1 MGRKALKRLRK
12 KRRTIKL
19 RKAPA
24 QASPPV
30 PPVDLVRFMMANNS
44 ASNNIAQNNH
54 EELLMMRMASEKKNQ
69 EMESYKRQID
79 MELQKQKDII
89 SERARLDK
97 ENKNM
102 LSELKKQIES
112 DKFMEDATRENN
124 DVKNKLELQ
133 NVKHEHKMNI
143 QTQKNEVTEQEIQRQ
158 KELNKKQ
165 EENVKLKREL
175 EIIKQKN
182 NELNNQIKNNDLYNN
197 NLQLKDEIKRLKS
210 ENEAYDELIKTDEF
224 VKSADNHKK
233 YILELEKQKFDSELK
248 DQVYKK
254 RREVLLNYANI
265 PEISEEQWTAMQ
277 NKLKESI
284 QSSIVKEMEFKKQQ
298 EEFNKKEDETNHYKE
313 LLDQQTKKMH
323 EAEIEKVRAEKKIEK
338 MKNKSELAD
347 EMKEAI
353 EYEATQRMDIE
364 EINKKTDLAKKA
376 MEVYQESLAVN
387 AQNKYIK
394 DNGLKNAKV
403 LAEMKQKIVE
413 TEYSNNAIKEYSDLL
428 DQLQKAE
435 ATNSVAAKMY
445 NFTDKFTDYRT
456 SVPAAKILIEQMGYY
471 NNSFDKRRNLVDS
484 LEARIAQ
491 NPNVWS
497 YMVKKYNQLEDVRNH
512 YSFQTLPYL
521 TEIINNMDQTINEFK
536 ENNWAL
542 S

>member
-24 QASPPV
+24 QAS

-182 NELNNQIKNNDLYNN
+182 SELNNQIKNNDLYNN

-265 PEISEEQWTAMQ
+265 PEISEKQWTEMQ

-284 QSSIVKEMEFKKQQ
+284 QSSIVQEMEFKKQQ
-298 EEFNKKEDETNHYKE
+298 EEFNKKEAETNHYKE

-323 EAEIEKVRAEKKIEK
+323 EAEIEKVRAEKRLEKIN
-338 MKNKSELAD
+338 NKSELAD

-376 MEVYQESLAVN
+376 MEVYQESLVVN

-394 DNGLKNAKV
+394 DNGLKNAKE

-445 NFTDKFTDYRT
+445 NFTDNFTDYRT
-456 SVPAAKILIEQMGYY
+456 GVPAAKILIEQMGYY
-471 NNSFDKRRNLVDS
+471 KNSFENRRNLVDS

-497 YMVKKYNQLEDVRNH
+497 YMVKNHNELEDVRNH

-521 TEIINNMDQTINEFK
+521 TEIINNMDKTINEFK

>member
-24 QASPPV
+24 QAS

-265 PEISEEQWTAMQ
+265 PEISEKQWTEMQ
-277 NKLKESI
+277 NKLKQSI
-284 QSSIVKEMEFKKQQ
+284 QSSIVQEMEFKKQQ
-298 EEFNKKEDETNHYKE
+298 EEFNKKEAETNHYKE

-323 EAEIEKVRAEKKIEK
+323 EAEIEKVRAEKRLEKIN
-338 MKNKSELAD
+338 NKSELAD

-364 EINKKTDLAKKA
+364 EINKKTDLAKRA
-376 MEVYQESLAVN
+376 MEVYQESLVVN

-394 DNGLKNAKV
+394 DNGLKNAKE

-471 NNSFDKRRNLVDS
+471 KNSFENRRKLVDS

-497 YMVKKYNQLEDVRNH
+497 YMVKNHNELEDVRNH

-521 TEIINNMDQTINEFK
+521 TEIINNMDKTINEFK

>member
-1 MGRKALKRLRK
+1 M
-12 KRRTIKL
+12 
-19 RKAPA
+19 
-24 QASPPV
+24 
-30 PPVDLVRFMMANNS
+30 
-44 ASNNIAQNNH
+44 
-54 EELLMMRMASEKKNQ
+54 
-69 EMESYKRQID
+69 
-79 MELQKQKDII
+79 
-89 SERARLDK
+89 
-97 ENKNM
+97 
-102 LSELKKQIES
+102 
-112 DKFMEDATRENN
+112 
-124 DVKNKLELQ
+124 
-133 NVKHEHKMNI
+133 
-143 QTQKNEVTEQEIQRQ
+143 
-158 KELNKKQ
+158 
-165 EENVKLKREL
+165 
-175 EIIKQKN
+175 
-182 NELNNQIKNNDLYNN
+182 
-197 NLQLKDEIKRLKS
+197 
-210 ENEAYDELIKTDEF
+210 IKTDEF

-265 PEISEEQWTAMQ
+265 PEISEKQWTEMQ

-298 EEFNKKEDETNHYKE
+298 EEFNKKEAETNHYKE

-323 EAEIEKVRAEKKIEK
+323 EAEIEKVRAEKRLEKIN
-338 MKNKSELAD
+338 NKSELAD

-376 MEVYQESLAVN
+376 MEVYQESLVVN

-394 DNGLKNAKV
+394 DNGLKNAKE

-445 NFTDKFTDYRT
+445 NFTDNFTDYRT
-456 SVPAAKILIEQMGYY
+456 GVPAAKILIEQMGYY
-471 NNSFDKRRNLVDS
+471 KNSFENRRKLVDS

-497 YMVKKYNQLEDVRNH
+497 YMVKKHNELEDVRNH

-521 TEIINNMDQTINEFK
+521 TEIINNMDKTINEFK

>member
-24 QASPPV
+24 QAS

-265 PEISEEQWTAMQ
+265 PEISEKQWTEMQ

-298 EEFNKKEDETNHYKE
+298 EEFNKKEAETNHYKE

-323 EAEIEKVRAEKKIEK
+323 EAEIEKVRAEKRLEKIN
-338 MKNKSELAD
+338 NKSELAD

-364 EINKKTDLAKKA
+364 EINKKTDLAKRA
-376 MEVYQESLAVN
+376 MEVYQESLVVN

-394 DNGLKNAKV
+394 DNGLKNAKE

-456 SVPAAKILIEQMGYY
+456 GVPAAKILIEQMGYY
-471 NNSFDKRRNLVDS
+471 KNSFENRRKLVDS

-497 YMVKKYNQLEDVRNH
+497 YMVKKYNELEDVRNH

-521 TEIINNMDQTINEFK
+521 TEIINNMDKTINEFK

>member
-265 PEISEEQWTAMQ
+265 PEISEKQWTEMQ

-298 EEFNKKEDETNHYKE
+298 EEFNKKEAETNHYKE

-323 EAEIEKVRAEKKIEK
+323 EAEIEKVRAEKRLEKIN
-338 MKNKSELAD
+338 NKSELAD

-376 MEVYQESLAVN
+376 MEVYQESLVVN

-394 DNGLKNAKV
+394 DNGLKNAKE

-445 NFTDKFTDYRT
+445 NFTDNFTDYRT
-456 SVPAAKILIEQMGYY
+456 GVPAAKILIEQMGYY
-471 NNSFDKRRNLVDS
+471 KNSFENRRNLVDS

-497 YMVKKYNQLEDVRNH
+497 YMVKKHNELEDVRNH

-521 TEIINNMDQTINEFK
+521 TEIINNMDKTINEFK

>member
-24 QASPPV
+24 QAS

-182 NELNNQIKNNDLYNN
+182 SELNNQIKNNDLYNN

-265 PEISEEQWTAMQ
+265 PEISEKQWTAMQ
-277 NKLKESI
+277 NKLKQSI
-284 QSSIVKEMEFKKQQ
+284 QSSIVQEMEFKKQQ
-298 EEFNKKEDETNHYKE
+298 EEFSKKEAETNHYKE

-323 EAEIEKVRAEKKIEK
+323 EAEIEKVRAEKRLEKIN
-338 MKNKSELAD
+338 NKSELAD

-376 MEVYQESLAVN
+376 MEVYQESLVVN

-394 DNGLKNAKV
+394 DNGLKNAKE

-445 NFTDKFTDYRT
+445 NFTDNFTDYRT
-456 SVPAAKILIEQMGYY
+456 GVPAAKILIEQMGYY
-471 NNSFDKRRNLVDS
+471 KNSFENKRKLVDS

-497 YMVKKYNQLEDVRNH
+497 YMVKNHNELEDVRNH

-521 TEIINNMDQTINEFK
+521 TEIINNMDKTINEFK

>member
-24 QASPPV
+24 QAS

-265 PEISEEQWTAMQ
+265 PEISEKQWTEMQ

-298 EEFNKKEDETNHYKE
+298 EEFNKKEAETNHYKE

-323 EAEIEKVRAEKKIEK
+323 EAEIEKVRAEKRLEKIN
-338 MKNKSELAD
+338 NKSELAD

-364 EINKKTDLAKKA
+364 EINKKTDLAKRA
-376 MEVYQESLAVN
+376 MEVYQESLVVN

-394 DNGLKNAKV
+394 DNGLKNAKE

-435 ATNSVAAKMY
+435 ATNSVAAKIY

-456 SVPAAKILIEQMGYY
+456 GVPAAKILIEQMGYY
-471 NNSFDKRRNLVDS
+471 KNSFDKRRNLVDS

-497 YMVKKYNQLEDVRNH
+497 YMVKKHNELEDVRNH

-521 TEIINNMDQTINEFK
+521 TEIINNMDKTINEFK

>member
-24 QASPPV
+24 QAS

-265 PEISEEQWTAMQ
+265 PEITEEQWTSMQ

-298 EEFNKKEDETNHYKE
+298 EEFNKKEAETNHYKE

-323 EAEIEKVRAEKKIEK
+323 EAEIEKVRAEKRLEKIN
-338 MKNKSELAD
+338 NKSELAD

-376 MEVYQESLAVN
+376 MEVYQESLVVN

-394 DNGLKNAKV
+394 DNGLKNAKE

-435 ATNSVAAKMY
+435 AANSVAAKMY

-471 NNSFDKRRNLVDS
+471 KNSFENRRKLVDS

-497 YMVKKYNQLEDVRNH
+497 YMVKNHNELEDVRNH

-521 TEIINNMDQTINEFK
+521 TEIINNMDKTINEFK

>member
-24 QASPPV
+24 QAS

-182 NELNNQIKNNDLYNN
+182 SELNNQIKNNDLYNN
-197 NLQLKDEIKRLKS
+197 NLQLEDEIKRLKS

-265 PEISEEQWTAMQ
+265 PEISEKQWTEMQ

-298 EEFNKKEDETNHYKE
+298 EEFNKKEAETNHYKE

-323 EAEIEKVRAEKKIEK
+323 EAEIEKVRAEKRLEKIN
-338 MKNKSELAD
+338 NKSELAD

-364 EINKKTDLAKKA
+364 EINKKTDLAKRA
-376 MEVYQESLAVN
+376 MEVYQESLVVN

-394 DNGLKNAKV
+394 DNGLKNAKE

-471 NNSFDKRRNLVDS
+471 KNSFENRRKLVDS

-497 YMVKKYNQLEDVRNH
+497 YMVKKDNELEDVRNH

-521 TEIINNMDQTINEFK
+521 TEIINNMDKTINEFK

>member
-265 PEISEEQWTAMQ
+265 PEISEKQWTEMQ

-298 EEFNKKEDETNHYKE
+298 EEFNKKEAETNHYKE

-323 EAEIEKVRAEKKIEK
+323 EAEIEKVRAEKRLEKIN
-338 MKNKSELAD
+338 NKSELAD

-376 MEVYQESLAVN
+376 MEVYQESLVVN

-394 DNGLKNAKV
+394 DNGLKNAKE

-445 NFTDKFTDYRT
+445 NFTDNFTDYRT
-456 SVPAAKILIEQMGYY
+456 GVPAAKILIEQMGYY
-471 NNSFDKRRNLVDS
+471 KNSFDKRRNLVDS

-497 YMVKKYNQLEDVRNH
+497 YMVKKYNELEDVRNH

-521 TEIINNMDQTINEFK
+521 TEIINNMDKTINEFK

>member
-24 QASPPV
+24 QAS

-265 PEISEEQWTAMQ
+265 PEISEKQWTEMQ

-298 EEFNKKEDETNHYKE
+298 EEFNKKEAETNHYKE

-323 EAEIEKVRAEKKIEK
+323 EAEIEKVRAEKRLEKIN
-338 MKNKSELAD
+338 NKSELAD

-376 MEVYQESLAVN
+376 MEVYQESLVVN

-394 DNGLKNAKV
+394 DNGLKNAKE

-435 ATNSVAAKMY
+435 AANSVAAKMY

-456 SVPAAKILIEQMGYY
+456 GVPAAKILIEQMGYY
-471 NNSFDKRRNLVDS
+471 KNSFDKRRNLVDS

-497 YMVKKYNQLEDVRNH
+497 YMVKKHNELEDVRNH

-521 TEIINNMDQTINEFK
+521 TEIINNMDKTINEFK

>member
-24 QASPPV
+24 QAS

-265 PEISEEQWTAMQ
+265 PEITEEQWTAMQ

-298 EEFNKKEDETNHYKE
+298 EEFNKKEAETNHYKE

-323 EAEIEKVRAEKKIEK
+323 EAEIEKVRAEKRLEKIN
-338 MKNKSELAD
+338 NKSELAD

-364 EINKKTDLAKKA
+364 EINKKTDLAKRA
-376 MEVYQESLAVN
+376 MEVYQESLVVN

-394 DNGLKNAKV
+394 DNGLKNAKE

-471 NNSFDKRRNLVDS
+471 KNSFENRRNLVDS

-497 YMVKKYNQLEDVRNH
+497 YMVKKYNELEDVRNH

-521 TEIINNMDQTINEFK
+521 TEIINNMDKTINEFK

>member
-24 QASPPV
+24 QAS

-265 PEISEEQWTAMQ
+265 PEISEKQWTEMQ
-277 NKLKESI
+277 NKLKQSI
-284 QSSIVKEMEFKKQQ
+284 QSSIVQEMEFKKQQ
-298 EEFNKKEDETNHYKE
+298 EEFSKKEAETNHYKE

-323 EAEIEKVRAEKKIEK
+323 EAEIEKVRAEKRLEKIN
-338 MKNKSELAD
+338 NKSELAD

-376 MEVYQESLAVN
+376 MEVYQESLVVN

-394 DNGLKNAKV
+394 DNGLKNAKE

-456 SVPAAKILIEQMGYY
+456 GVPAAKILIEQMGYY
-471 NNSFDKRRNLVDS
+471 KNSFDKRRNLVDS

-497 YMVKKYNQLEDVRNH
+497 YMVKNHNELEDVRNH

-521 TEIINNMDQTINEFK
+521 TEIINNMDKTINEFK

>member
-24 QASPPV
+24 QAS

-182 NELNNQIKNNDLYNN
+182 SELNNQIKNNDLYNN
-197 NLQLKDEIKRLKS
+197 NLQLEDEIKRLKS

-265 PEISEEQWTAMQ
+265 PEISEKQWTAMQ

-284 QSSIVKEMEFKKQQ
+284 QSSIVQEMEFKKQQ
-298 EEFNKKEDETNHYKE
+298 EEFNKKEAETNHYKE

-323 EAEIEKVRAEKKIEK
+323 EAEIEKVRAEKRLEKIN
-338 MKNKSELAD
+338 NKSELAD

-364 EINKKTDLAKKA
+364 EINKKTDLAKRA
-376 MEVYQESLAVN
+376 MEVYQESLVVN

-394 DNGLKNAKV
+394 DNGLKNAKE

-445 NFTDKFTDYRT
+445 NFTDNFTDYRT
-456 SVPAAKILIEQMGYY
+456 GVPAAKILIEQMGYY
-471 NNSFDKRRNLVDS
+471 KNSFDKRRNLVDS

-497 YMVKKYNQLEDVRNH
+497 YMVKNHNELEDVRNH

-521 TEIINNMDQTINEFK
+521 TEIINNMDKTINEFK

>member
-24 QASPPV
+24 QAS

-182 NELNNQIKNNDLYNN
+182 SELNNQIKNNDLYNN
-197 NLQLKDEIKRLKS
+197 NLQLEDEIKRLKS

-265 PEISEEQWTAMQ
+265 PEISEKQWTEMQ

-298 EEFNKKEDETNHYKE
+298 EEFNKKEAETNHYKE

-323 EAEIEKVRAEKKIEK
+323 EAEIEKVRAEKRLEKIN
-338 MKNKSELAD
+338 NKSELAD

-364 EINKKTDLAKKA
+364 EINKKTDLAKRA
-376 MEVYQESLAVN
+376 MEVYQESLVVN

-394 DNGLKNAKV
+394 DNGLKNAKE

-435 ATNSVAAKMY
+435 AANSVTAKMY

-456 SVPAAKILIEQMGYY
+456 GVPAAKILIEQMGYY

-497 YMVKKYNQLEDVRNH
+497 YMVKKHNELEDVRNH

-521 TEIINNMDQTINEFK
+521 TEIINNMDKTINEFK

>member
-24 QASPPV
+24 QAS

-182 NELNNQIKNNDLYNN
+182 SELNNQIKNNDLYNN

-265 PEISEEQWTAMQ
+265 PEISEKQWTEMQ

-298 EEFNKKEDETNHYKE
+298 EEFNKKEAETNHYKE

-323 EAEIEKVRAEKKIEK
+323 EAEIEKVRAEKRLEKIN
-338 MKNKSELAD
+338 NKSELAD

-364 EINKKTDLAKKA
+364 EINKKTDLAKRA
-376 MEVYQESLAVN
+376 MEVYQESLVVN

-394 DNGLKNAKV
+394 DNGLKNAKE

-471 NNSFDKRRNLVDS
+471 KNSFENKRKLVDS

-497 YMVKKYNQLEDVRNH
+497 YMVKKHNELEDVRNH

-521 TEIINNMDQTINEFK
+521 TEIINNMDKTINEFK

>member
-24 QASPPV
+24 QAS

-182 NELNNQIKNNDLYNN
+182 SELNNQIKNNDLYNN

-265 PEISEEQWTAMQ
+265 PEISEKQWTAMQ

-298 EEFNKKEDETNHYKE
+298 EEFNKKEAETNHYKE

-323 EAEIEKVRAEKKIEK
+323 EAEIEKVRAEKRLEKIN
-338 MKNKSELAD
+338 NKSELAD

-376 MEVYQESLAVN
+376 MEVYQESLVVN

-394 DNGLKNAKV
+394 DNGLKNAKE

-456 SVPAAKILIEQMGYY
+456 GVPAAKILIEQMGYY
-471 NNSFDKRRNLVDS
+471 KNSFENRRNLVDS

-497 YMVKKYNQLEDVRNH
+497 YMVKNHNELEDVRNH

-521 TEIINNMDQTINEFK
+521 TEIINNMDKTINEFK

>member
-24 QASPPV
+24 QAS

-182 NELNNQIKNNDLYNN
+182 NELNNQIKKNDLYNN

-210 ENEAYDELIKTDEF
+210 ENEAYDELIETDEF

-265 PEISEEQWTAMQ
+265 PEISEKQWTAMQ
-277 NKLKESI
+277 NKLKQSI

-298 EEFNKKEDETNHYKE
+298 EEFNKKEAETNHYKE

-323 EAEIEKVRAEKKIEK
+323 EAEIEKVRAEKRLEKIN
-338 MKNKSELAD
+338 NKSELAD

-376 MEVYQESLAVN
+376 MEVYQESLVVN

-394 DNGLKNAKV
+394 DNGLKNAKE

-456 SVPAAKILIEQMGYY
+456 GVPAAKILIEQMGYY
-471 NNSFDKRRNLVDS
+471 KNSFDKRRNLVDS

-497 YMVKKYNQLEDVRNH
+497 YMVKKYNELEDVRNH

-521 TEIINNMDQTINEFK
+521 TEIINNMDKTINEFK

>member
-24 QASPPV
+24 QAS

-182 NELNNQIKNNDLYNN
+182 SELNNQIKNNDLYNN
-197 NLQLKDEIKRLKS
+197 NLQLEDEIKRLKS

-265 PEISEEQWTAMQ
+265 PEISEKQWTAMQ

-298 EEFNKKEDETNHYKE
+298 EEFNKKEAETNHYKE

-323 EAEIEKVRAEKKIEK
+323 EAEIEKVRAEKRLEKIN
-338 MKNKSELAD
+338 NKSELAD

-376 MEVYQESLAVN
+376 MEVYQESLVVN

-394 DNGLKNAKV
+394 DNGLKNAKE

-445 NFTDKFTDYRT
+445 NFTDNFTDYRT
-456 SVPAAKILIEQMGYY
+456 GVPAAKILIEQMGYY

-497 YMVKKYNQLEDVRNH
+497 YMVKKYNELEDVRNH

>member
-24 QASPPV
+24 QAS

-79 MELQKQKDII
+79 IELQKQKDII

-265 PEISEEQWTAMQ
+265 PEISEKQWTEMQ

-298 EEFNKKEDETNHYKE
+298 EEFNKKETETNHYKE
-313 LLDQQTKKMH
+313 LLEQQTKKMH
-323 EAEIEKVRAEKKIEK
+323 EAEIEKVRAEKRLEKIN
-338 MKNKSELAD
+338 NKSELAD

-364 EINKKTDLAKKA
+364 EINKKTDLAKRA
-376 MEVYQESLAVN
+376 MEVYQESLVVN

-394 DNGLKNAKV
+394 DNGLKNAKE

-435 ATNSVAAKMY
+435 AANSVAAKMY

-471 NNSFDKRRNLVDS
+471 KNSFDKRRNLVDS

-497 YMVKKYNQLEDVRNH
+497 YMVKKYNELEDVRNH

-521 TEIINNMDQTINEFK
+521 TEIINNMDKTINEFK

>member
-24 QASPPV
+24 QAS

-182 NELNNQIKNNDLYNN
+182 SELNNQIKNNDLYNN

-265 PEISEEQWTAMQ
+265 PEITEEQWTSMQ

-298 EEFNKKEDETNHYKE
+298 EEFNKKEAETNHYKE
-313 LLDQQTKKMH
+313 LLEQQTKKMH

-376 MEVYQESLAVN
+376 MEVYQESLVVN

-394 DNGLKNAKV
+394 DNGLKNAKE

-445 NFTDKFTDYRT
+445 NFTDNFTDYRT
-456 SVPAAKILIEQMGYY
+456 GVPAAKILIEQMGYY

-521 TEIINNMDQTINEFK
+521 TEIINNMDKTINEFK

>member
-24 QASPPV
+24 QAS

-182 NELNNQIKNNDLYNN
+182 SELNNQIKNNDLYNN

-265 PEISEEQWTAMQ
+265 PEISEKQWTEMQ

-298 EEFNKKEDETNHYKE
+298 EEFNKKEAETNHYKE

-323 EAEIEKVRAEKKIEK
+323 EAEIEKVRAEKRLEKIN
-338 MKNKSELAD
+338 NKSELAD

-376 MEVYQESLAVN
+376 MEVYQESLVVN
-387 AQNKYIK
+387 AQNEYIK
-394 DNGLKNAKV
+394 DNGLKNAKE

-445 NFTDKFTDYRT
+445 NFTDNFTDYRT
-456 SVPAAKILIEQMGYY
+456 GVPAAKILIEQMGYY
-471 NNSFDKRRNLVDS
+471 KNSFENRRKLVDS

-497 YMVKKYNQLEDVRNH
+497 YMVKNHNELEDVRNH

-521 TEIINNMDQTINEFK
+521 TEIINNMDKTINEFK

>member
-24 QASPPV
+24 QAS

-182 NELNNQIKNNDLYNN
+182 SELNNQIKNNDLYNN

-265 PEISEEQWTAMQ
+265 PEISEKQWTEMQ

-298 EEFNKKEDETNHYKE
+298 EEFNKKEAETNHYKE

-323 EAEIEKVRAEKKIEK
+323 EAEIEKVRAEKRLEKIN
-338 MKNKSELAD
+338 NKSELAD

-364 EINKKTDLAKKA
+364 EINKKTDLAKRA
-376 MEVYQESLAVN
+376 MEVYQESLVVN

-394 DNGLKNAKV
+394 DNGLKNAKE

-435 ATNSVAAKMY
+435 AANSVTAKMY

-456 SVPAAKILIEQMGYY
+456 GVPAAKILIEQMGYY
-471 NNSFDKRRNLVDS
+471 KNSFENRRKLVDS

-497 YMVKKYNQLEDVRNH
+497 YMVKKHNELEDVRNH

-521 TEIINNMDQTINEFK
+521 TEIINNMDKTINEFK

>member
-24 QASPPV
+24 QAS

-182 NELNNQIKNNDLYNN
+182 SELNNQIKNNDLYNN

-265 PEISEEQWTAMQ
+265 PEISEKQWTEMQ

-298 EEFNKKEDETNHYKE
+298 EEFNKKEAETNHYKE

-323 EAEIEKVRAEKKIEK
+323 EAEIEKVRAEKRLEKIN
-338 MKNKSELAD
+338 NKSELAD

-376 MEVYQESLAVN
+376 MEVYQESLVVN

-394 DNGLKNAKV
+394 DNGLKNAKE

-456 SVPAAKILIEQMGYY
+456 GVPAAKILIEQMGYY
-471 NNSFDKRRNLVDS
+471 KNSFDKRRNLVDS

-497 YMVKKYNQLEDVRNH
+497 YMVKKYNELEDVRNH

>member
-24 QASPPV
+24 QAS

-182 NELNNQIKNNDLYNN
+182 SELNNQIKNNDLYNN

-265 PEISEEQWTAMQ
+265 PEISEKQWTEMQ

-298 EEFNKKEDETNHYKE
+298 EEFNKKEAETNHYKE

-323 EAEIEKVRAEKKIEK
+323 EAEIEKVRAEKRLEKIN
-338 MKNKSELAD
+338 NKSELAD

-364 EINKKTDLAKKA
+364 EINKKTDLAKRA
-376 MEVYQESLAVN
+376 MEVYQESLVVN

-394 DNGLKNAKV
+394 DNGLKNAKE

-435 ATNSVAAKMY
+435 AANSVAAKMY
-445 NFTDKFTDYRT
+445 NFTDNFTDYRT
-456 SVPAAKILIEQMGYY
+456 GVPAAKILIEQMGYY
-471 NNSFDKRRNLVDS
+471 KNSFENRRNLVDS

-497 YMVKKYNQLEDVRNH
+497 YMVKKHNELEDVRNH

-521 TEIINNMDQTINEFK
+521 TEIINNMDKTINEFK

>member
-24 QASPPV
+24 QAS

-182 NELNNQIKNNDLYNN
+182 SELNNQIKNNDLYNN

-265 PEISEEQWTAMQ
+265 PEISEKQWTEMQ

-298 EEFNKKEDETNHYKE
+298 EEFNKKEAETNHYKE

-323 EAEIEKVRAEKKIEK
+323 EAEIEKVRAEKRLEKIN
-338 MKNKSELAD
+338 NKSELAD

-364 EINKKTDLAKKA
+364 EINKKTDLAKRA
-376 MEVYQESLAVN
+376 MEVYQESLVVN

-394 DNGLKNAKV
+394 DNGLKNAKE

-471 NNSFDKRRNLVDS
+471 KNSFDKRRNLVDS

-497 YMVKKYNQLEDVRNH
+497 YMVKKHNELEDVRNH

-521 TEIINNMDQTINEFK
+521 TEIINNMDKTINEFK

>member
-182 NELNNQIKNNDLYNN
+182 SELNNQIKNNDLYNN

-265 PEISEEQWTAMQ
+265 PEISEKQWTEMQ

-298 EEFNKKEDETNHYKE
+298 EEFNKKEAETNHYKE

-323 EAEIEKVRAEKKIEK
+323 EAEIEKVRAEKRLEKIN
-338 MKNKSELAD
+338 NKSELAD

-376 MEVYQESLAVN
+376 MEVYQESLVVN

-394 DNGLKNAKV
+394 DNGLKNAKE

-456 SVPAAKILIEQMGYY
+456 GVPAAKILIEQMGYY
-471 NNSFDKRRNLVDS
+471 KNSFENRRKLVDS

-497 YMVKKYNQLEDVRNH
+497 YMVKKHNELEDVRNH

-521 TEIINNMDQTINEFK
+521 TEIINNMDKTINEFK

>member
-24 QASPPV
+24 QAS

-182 NELNNQIKNNDLYNN
+182 SELNNQIKNNDLYNN

-265 PEISEEQWTAMQ
+265 PEITEEQWTSMQ

-284 QSSIVKEMEFKKQQ
+284 QSSIVQEMEFKKQQ
-298 EEFNKKEDETNHYKE
+298 EEFNKKEAETNHYKE

-323 EAEIEKVRAEKKIEK
+323 EAEIEKVRAEKRLEKIN
-338 MKNKSELAD
+338 NKSELAD

-364 EINKKTDLAKKA
+364 EINKKTDLAKRA
-376 MEVYQESLAVN
+376 MEVYQESLVVN
-387 AQNKYIK
+387 AQNEYIK
-394 DNGLKNAKV
+394 DNGLKNAKE

-445 NFTDKFTDYRT
+445 NFTDNFTDYRT
-456 SVPAAKILIEQMGYY
+456 GVPAAKTLIEQMGYY
-471 NNSFDKRRNLVDS
+471 KNSFENRRNLVDS

-497 YMVKKYNQLEDVRNH
+497 YMVKKYNELEDVRNH

-521 TEIINNMDQTINEFK
+521 TEIINNMDKTINEFK

>member
-24 QASPPV
+24 QAS

-182 NELNNQIKNNDLYNN
+182 SELNNQIKNNDLYNN

-265 PEISEEQWTAMQ
+265 PEISEKQWTEMQ

-298 EEFNKKEDETNHYKE
+298 EEFNKKEAETNHYKE

-323 EAEIEKVRAEKKIEK
+323 EAEIEKVRAEKRLEKIN
-338 MKNKSELAD
+338 NKSELAD

-364 EINKKTDLAKKA
+364 EINKKTDLAKRA
-376 MEVYQESLAVN
+376 MEVYQESLVVN

-394 DNGLKNAKV
+394 DNGLKNAKE

-456 SVPAAKILIEQMGYY
+456 GVPAAKILIEQMGYY
-471 NNSFDKRRNLVDS
+471 KNSFDKRRNLVDS

-497 YMVKKYNQLEDVRNH
+497 YMVKKYNELEDVRNH

>member
-24 QASPPV
+24 QAS

-182 NELNNQIKNNDLYNN
+182 NELNNQIKKNDLYNN

-265 PEISEEQWTAMQ
+265 PEISEKQWTEMQ
-277 NKLKESI
+277 NKLKQSI
-284 QSSIVKEMEFKKQQ
+284 QSSIVQEMEFKKQQ
-298 EEFNKKEDETNHYKE
+298 EEFNKKEAETNHYKE

-323 EAEIEKVRAEKKIEK
+323 EAEIEKVRAEKRLEKIN
-338 MKNKSELAD
+338 NKSELAD

-376 MEVYQESLAVN
+376 MEVYQESLVVN

-394 DNGLKNAKV
+394 DNGLKNAKE

-456 SVPAAKILIEQMGYY
+456 GVPAAKILIEQMGYY
-471 NNSFDKRRNLVDS
+471 KNSFENRRNLVDS

-497 YMVKKYNQLEDVRNH
+497 YMVKKHNELEDVRNH

-521 TEIINNMDQTINEFK
+521 TEIINNMDKTINEFK

>member
-24 QASPPV
+24 QAS

-197 NLQLKDEIKRLKS
+197 NLQLEDEIKRLKS

-265 PEISEEQWTAMQ
+265 PEISEKQWTEMQ

-298 EEFNKKEDETNHYKE
+298 EEFNKKEAETNHYKE

-323 EAEIEKVRAEKKIEK
+323 EAEIEKVRAEKRLEKIN
-338 MKNKSELAD
+338 NKSELAD

-364 EINKKTDLAKKA
+364 EINKKTDLAKRA
-376 MEVYQESLAVN
+376 MEVYQESLVVN

-394 DNGLKNAKV
+394 DNGLKNAKE

-445 NFTDKFTDYRT
+445 NFTDNFTDYRT
-456 SVPAAKILIEQMGYY
+456 GVPAAKILIEQMGYY
-471 NNSFDKRRNLVDS
+471 KNSFENRRNLVDS

-497 YMVKKYNQLEDVRNH
+497 YMVKNHNELEDVRNH

>member
-24 QASPPV
+24 QAS

-265 PEISEEQWTAMQ
+265 PEISEKQWTAMQ

-298 EEFNKKEDETNHYKE
+298 EEFNKKEAETNHYKE

-323 EAEIEKVRAEKKIEK
+323 EAEIEKVRAEKRLEKIN
-338 MKNKSELAD
+338 NKSELAD

-376 MEVYQESLAVN
+376 MEVYQESLVVN

-394 DNGLKNAKV
+394 DNGLKNAKE

-456 SVPAAKILIEQMGYY
+456 GVPAAKILIEQMGYY
-471 NNSFDKRRNLVDS
+471 KNSFENRRKLVDS

-521 TEIINNMDQTINEFK
+521 TEIINNMDKTINEFK

>member
-24 QASPPV
+24 QAS

-182 NELNNQIKNNDLYNN
+182 SELNNQIKNNDLYNN

-265 PEISEEQWTAMQ
+265 PEISEKQWTAMQ

-284 QSSIVKEMEFKKQQ
+284 QSSIVQEMEFKKQQ
-298 EEFNKKEDETNHYKE
+298 EEFNKKEAETNHYKE

-323 EAEIEKVRAEKKIEK
+323 EAEIEKVRAEKRLEKIN
-338 MKNKSELAD
+338 NKSELAD

-376 MEVYQESLAVN
+376 MEVYQESLVVN

-394 DNGLKNAKV
+394 DNGLKNAKE

-456 SVPAAKILIEQMGYY
+456 GVPAAKILIEQMGYY
-471 NNSFDKRRNLVDS
+471 KNSFENRRNLVDS

-497 YMVKKYNQLEDVRNH
+497 YMVKKYNELEDVRNH

-521 TEIINNMDQTINEFK
+521 TEIINNMDKTINEFK

>member
-24 QASPPV
+24 QAS

-182 NELNNQIKNNDLYNN
+182 SELNNQIKNNDLYNN
-197 NLQLKDEIKRLKS
+197 NLQLEDEIKRLKS

-265 PEISEEQWTAMQ
+265 PEISEKQWTEMQ

-298 EEFNKKEDETNHYKE
+298 EEFNKKEAETNHYKE

-323 EAEIEKVRAEKKIEK
+323 EAEIEKVRAEKRLEKIN
-338 MKNKSELAD
+338 NKSELAD

-376 MEVYQESLAVN
+376 MEVYQESLVVN

-394 DNGLKNAKV
+394 DNGLKNAKE

-456 SVPAAKILIEQMGYY
+456 GVPAAKILIEQMGYY
-471 NNSFDKRRNLVDS
+471 KNSFDKRRNLVDS

-497 YMVKKYNQLEDVRNH
+497 YMVKNHNELEDVRNH

-521 TEIINNMDQTINEFK
+521 TEIINNMDKTINEFK

>member
-24 QASPPV
+24 QAS

-265 PEISEEQWTAMQ
+265 PEISEKQWTEMQ

-298 EEFNKKEDETNHYKE
+298 EEFNKKEAETNHYKE

-323 EAEIEKVRAEKKIEK
+323 EAEIEKVRAEKRLEKIN
-338 MKNKSELAD
+338 NKSELAD

-376 MEVYQESLAVN
+376 MEVYQESLVVN

-394 DNGLKNAKV
+394 DNGLKNAKE

-445 NFTDKFTDYRT
+445 NFTDNFTDYRT
-456 SVPAAKILIEQMGYY
+456 GVPAAKILIEQMGYY
-471 NNSFDKRRNLVDS
+471 KNSFENKRKLVDS

-497 YMVKKYNQLEDVRNH
+497 YMVKKHNELEDVRNH

-521 TEIINNMDQTINEFK
+521 TEIINNMDKTINEFK

>member
-24 QASPPV
+24 QAS

-265 PEISEEQWTAMQ
+265 PEISEKQWTEMQ

-298 EEFNKKEDETNHYKE
+298 EEFNKKEAETNHYKE

-323 EAEIEKVRAEKKIEK
+323 EAEIEKVRAEKRLEKIN
-338 MKNKSELAD
+338 NKSELAD

-364 EINKKTDLAKKA
+364 EINKKTDLAKRA
-376 MEVYQESLAVN
+376 MEVYQESLVVN

-394 DNGLKNAKV
+394 DNGLKNAKE

-435 ATNSVAAKMY
+435 AANSVAAKMY
-445 NFTDKFTDYRT
+445 NFTDNFTDYRT
-456 SVPAAKILIEQMGYY
+456 GVPAAKILIEQMGYY
-471 NNSFDKRRNLVDS
+471 KNSFDKRRNLVDS

-497 YMVKKYNQLEDVRNH
+497 YMVKNHNELEDVRNH

>member
-24 QASPPV
+24 QAS

-182 NELNNQIKNNDLYNN
+182 SELNNQIKNNDLYNN

-298 EEFNKKEDETNHYKE
+298 EEFNKKEAETNHYKE

-323 EAEIEKVRAEKKIEK
+323 EAEIEKVRAEKRLEKIN
-338 MKNKSELAD
+338 NKSELAD

-364 EINKKTDLAKKA
+364 EINKKTDLAKRA
-376 MEVYQESLAVN
+376 MEVYQESLVVN

-394 DNGLKNAKV
+394 DNGLKNAKE

-445 NFTDKFTDYRT
+445 NFTDNFTDYRT
-456 SVPAAKILIEQMGYY
+456 GVPAAKILIEQMGYY

-497 YMVKKYNQLEDVRNH
+497 YMVKNHNELEDVRNH

-521 TEIINNMDQTINEFK
+521 TEIINNMDKTINEFK

>member
-24 QASPPV
+24 QAS

-182 NELNNQIKNNDLYNN
+182 SELNNQIKNNDLYNN

-265 PEISEEQWTAMQ
+265 PEISEKQWTEMQ
-277 NKLKESI
+277 NKLKQSI
-284 QSSIVKEMEFKKQQ
+284 QSSIVQEMEFKKQQ
-298 EEFNKKEDETNHYKE
+298 EEFNKKEAETNHYKE

-323 EAEIEKVRAEKKIEK
+323 EAEIEKVRAEKRLEKIN
-338 MKNKSELAD
+338 NKSELAD

-364 EINKKTDLAKKA
+364 EINKKTDLAKRA
-376 MEVYQESLAVN
+376 MEVYQESLVVN

-394 DNGLKNAKV
+394 DNGLKNAKE

-456 SVPAAKILIEQMGYY
+456 GVPAAKILIEQMGYY
-471 NNSFDKRRNLVDS
+471 KNSFENRRKLVDS

-521 TEIINNMDQTINEFK
+521 TEIINNMDKTINEFK

>member
-24 QASPPV
+24 QAS

-182 NELNNQIKNNDLYNN
+182 SELNNQIKNNDLYNN
-197 NLQLKDEIKRLKS
+197 NLQLEDEIKRLKS

-265 PEISEEQWTAMQ
+265 PEISEKQWTEMQ

-298 EEFNKKEDETNHYKE
+298 EEFNKKEAETNHYKE

-323 EAEIEKVRAEKKIEK
+323 EAEIEKVRAEKRLEKIN
-338 MKNKSELAD
+338 NKSELAD

-364 EINKKTDLAKKA
+364 EINKKTDLAKRA
-376 MEVYQESLAVN
+376 MEVYQESLVVN

-394 DNGLKNAKV
+394 DNGLKNAKE

-435 ATNSVAAKMY
+435 AANSVAAKMY

-456 SVPAAKILIEQMGYY
+456 GVPAAKILIEQMGYY
-471 NNSFDKRRNLVDS
+471 KNSFENRRNLVDS

-497 YMVKKYNQLEDVRNH
+497 YMVKKYNELEDVRNH

>member
-24 QASPPV
+24 QAS

-182 NELNNQIKNNDLYNN
+182 SELNNQIKNNDLYNN
-197 NLQLKDEIKRLKS
+197 NLQLEDEIKRLKS

-265 PEISEEQWTAMQ
+265 PEISEKQWTEMQ

-298 EEFNKKEDETNHYKE
+298 EEFNKKEAETNHYKE

-323 EAEIEKVRAEKKIEK
+323 EAEIEKVRAEKRLEK
-338 MKNKSELAD
+338 MNNKSVLAD
-347 EMKEAI
+347 EMKEAL

-364 EINKKTDLAKKA
+364 EINKKTDLAKRA
-376 MEVYQESLAVN
+376 MEVYQESLVVN

-394 DNGLKNAKV
+394 DNGLKNAKE

-456 SVPAAKILIEQMGYY
+456 GVPAAKILIEQMGYY

-497 YMVKKYNQLEDVRNH
+497 YMVKKHNELEDVRNH

-521 TEIINNMDQTINEFK
+521 TEIINNMDKTINEFK